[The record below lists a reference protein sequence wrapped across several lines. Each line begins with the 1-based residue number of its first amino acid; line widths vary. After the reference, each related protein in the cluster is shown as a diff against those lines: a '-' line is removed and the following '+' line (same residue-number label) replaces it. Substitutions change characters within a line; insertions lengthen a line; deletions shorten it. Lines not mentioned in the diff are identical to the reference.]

1 MFDFSET
8 NPTSNPLL
16 SYMQSQ
22 PPEVLAKI
30 AQTVSPEIRQIISH
44 NIQNLV
50 GVLPPQHFGVTITT
64 DRENLA
70 GLLGSAMMTGY
81 FLSQM
86 ELRMNLDR
94 SLEAVSNG
102 ESLNN

>member
-1 MFDFSET
+1 MFEFPDNNSS
-8 NPTSNPLL
+8 NNPLL
-16 SYMQSQ
+16 AYMQSQ

-30 AQTVSPEIRQIISH
+30 AQTVSPEVKQIISQ

-50 GVLPPQHFGVTITT
+50 GILPPQHFGVTITT

-86 ELRMNLDR
+86 EMRMKLDK
-94 SLEAVSNG
+94 SLEAVSHSEN
-102 ESLNN
+102 S